1 MKKLFIGALALTMFT
16 ACSQD
21 EIVEK
26 QQLSSAITFNGA
38 FVDNATRAAV
48 DPSTT
53 SATIKAFDVWAF
65 LENKRGDFEN
75 GDVFNK
81 ERVELNG
88 NAWSYANIQ
97 YWIPNNTY
105 YFAAVAPVD
114 KDNIIVTQATGD
126 DLKFGLGTINFKNLN
141 GTDDLLYD
149 AQSIK
154 TPANVTAMDEVD
166 FQFKHLLSKVKFS
179 FTNGFSNPNNK
190 IIVKNIKMEVPA
202 EANID
207 LAVENWWDDNNDWVR
222 VGTTT
227 TVLEFG
233 DMNNG
238 NVLCAGEPKA
248 ECANE
253 RLTIPTKDVD
263 YLVTF
268 DVELYSNEV
277 LALTH
282 SLQTTISGVDLLMG
296 KAYNFHATLDH
307 TNIAGDDLQPI
318 VFDAH
323 VNGWEDG
330 NGYEGNQINTEVI
343 DVASETELL
352 QALGLLGRA
361 AGEETEE
368 INIKLTDDITL
379 TEGALNIKN
388 KKVNIDLNGKTLTA
402 ADRFNANNTNYSIV
416 FYVGPDA
423 KLTINGEGFVKTKK
437 TTYNI
442 PVWAYDGGIVNIYGG
457 TYENL
462 QDNDNIGC
470 DLIFAS
476 GKNSVINI
484 YGGTFKPCKNNDP
497 GNNSTKEEYSALN
510 LKDKT
515 GAAINVYGGVFYGF
529 DPAHNLSEN
538 PAQPFLAEGYI
549 SKLTSVEPGINV
561 YTVYPEATLQSVKT
575 EYELQNA
582 LNAGGTNIVLA
593 ANIETTKSL
602 MVNADISAKLNLNG
616 YSITNISNNP
626 ELEKGDGIIV
636 YGKLEINGQGT
647 VQGYTRAVWARS
659 TTEAVV
665 TINGGNYIGAV
676 CESGC
681 EVIYASGNGKITING
696 GTFQAVN
703 QDKTSFAKPQYAVLN
718 LHGNGKDGASI
729 SVTGGK
735 FKNFDPAN
743 NISENPTTKGN
754 FVAANFHSYAVDA
767 NWYAVVATPVK

>member
-38 FVDNATRAAV
+38 FVDNATRAAE

-53 SATIKAFDVWAF
+53 SATINAFDVWAF
-65 LENKRGDFEN
+65 LENKSGDFAN

-114 KDNIIVTQATGD
+114 KDNIIVTQATGQA
-126 DLKFGLGTINFKNLN
+126 LKFGLGTINFKNLN

-352 QALGLLGRA
+352 AALNGVSSYSRNA
-361 AGEETEE
+361 TEE
-368 INIKLTDDITL
+368 INIKLTDNIQL
-379 TEGALNIKN
+379 TQGALNIKN
-388 KKVNIDLNGKTLTA
+388 KKVNIDLNDKTLTA
-402 ADRFNANNTNYSIV
+402 ADKFSATTAGYSIV
-416 FYVGPDA
+416 FYVGTGA
-423 KLTINGEGFVKTKK
+423 ELTINGKGLVNTQK

-549 SKLTSVEPGINV
+549 SKLTSDLDVKV
-561 YTVYPEATLQSVKT
+561 YTVLPEATLQSVKT
-575 EYELQNA
+575 AEELQNA

-593 ANIETTKSL
+593 ADITTNTTL
-602 MVNADISAKLNLNG
+602 YAANNATLNLNG
-616 YSITNISNNP
+616 YSIKNTATTGNTDVIIVNAGVELVINDAANKAVVEAATN
-626 ELEKGDGIIV
+626 GDGYTVIAEGTLIIK
-636 YGKLEINGQGT
+636 GGT
-647 VQGYTRAVWARS
+647 YKSGLDKDGYQNA
-659 TTEAVV
+659 
-665 TINGGNYIGAV
+665 
-676 CESGC
+676 
-681 EVIYASGNGKITING
+681 VIYARGEGNITING
-696 GTFQAVN
+696 GIYQCAKADDSLPAARKDYRYTINKKDA
-703 QDKTSFAKPQYAVLN
+703 DKNSTI
-718 LHGNGKDGASI
+718 I
-729 SVTGGK
+729 SVIGGK
-735 FKNFDPAN
+735 FYHFNPAQSL
-743 NISENPTTKGN
+743 SENPQEN
-754 FVAANFHSYAVDA
+754 FVAKGYKSYAVDA
-767 NWYAVVATPVK
+767 NWYAVVAE